1 MKAEKLNSAFILVVV
16 RLAELGVRSEFLITL
31 SRTRSRESLWIFL
44 SSLQRQFVQQHNSI
58 VIPGNPGL

>member
-44 SSLQRQFVQQHNSI
+44 SSLQEKFFSKILQ
-58 VIPGNPGL
+58 